1 MTLVVLLDADTTED
15 VRLRKSEDATRRKLD
30 EMLGS
35 DTVRRSTTLCNLM
48 AALDSQTVKLL
59 ALLLFLRVGIE
70 ARGLVNSS
78 SELKGNAVT
87 FAMPSTSLPPQ
98 ESARSDDLVLAGAG
112 SAHGILDTHCSS

>member
-35 DTVRRSTTLCNLM
+35 DTVRRRTTLCNLM

-70 ARGLVNSS
+70 ARGLV
-78 SELKGNAVT
+78 
-87 FAMPSTSLPPQ
+87 
-98 ESARSDDLVLAGAG
+98 
-112 SAHGILDTHCSS
+112 